1 MFQHTKSSLSLAP
14 AATNANSVP
23 PQGRPFPEAP
33 SVKPPGMFQAGDR
46 AFLIQNQESEL
57 RKPSTGTGQASQQRG
72 SGILEFDFTL
82 SPGAEEWQ
90 SSHTT
95 DGRAVYST
103 VDRVSAGVTI
113 EFQKWD
119 W

>member
-1 MFQHTKSSLSLAP
+1 MFQHTKSSPSLAP

-23 PQGRPFPEAP
+23 PQGRPFSEAP
-33 SVKPPGMFQAGDR
+33 SVKPPGMFQARDR
-46 AFLIQNQESEL
+46 ALLIRNQESEL
-57 RKPSTGTGQASQQRG
+57 RKPSTGTSQASQRG
-72 SGILEFDFTL
+72 SPELLEFDFTL
-82 SPGAEEWQ
+82 SPGAEEWL
-90 SSHTT
+90 SSQTT

-119 W
+119 